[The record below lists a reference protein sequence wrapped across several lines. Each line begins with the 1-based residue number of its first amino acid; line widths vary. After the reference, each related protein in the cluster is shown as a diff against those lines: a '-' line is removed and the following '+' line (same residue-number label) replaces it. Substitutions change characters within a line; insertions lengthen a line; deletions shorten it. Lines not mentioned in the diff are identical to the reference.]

1 MTWNLTIALDLQG
14 IIPAIKGAWIVYAA
28 TWESKS
34 RSDAKRLSY
43 ISSKAVWEAVK
54 RSVQFISALIAH
66 VEAQILG
73 NPHG

>member
-1 MTWNLTIALDLQG
+1 MTWNLTFALDPQG

-28 TWESKS
+28 AWESKS
-34 RSDAKRLSY
+34 RSNAKQLSY
-43 ISSKAVWEAVK
+43 ISGEAVWD
-54 RSVQFISALIAH
+54 QFISTLITH